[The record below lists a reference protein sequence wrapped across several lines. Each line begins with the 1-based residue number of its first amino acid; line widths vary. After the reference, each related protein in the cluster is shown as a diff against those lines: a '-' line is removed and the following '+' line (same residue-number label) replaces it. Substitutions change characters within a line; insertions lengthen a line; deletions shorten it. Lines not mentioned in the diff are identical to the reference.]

1 MTRKLREFPYLYGW
15 PYLTRYLK
23 SYARKYVFGEKHAG
37 SWGVRYKGI
46 DRDLAEHGI
55 EYVATRQW
63 AKCVR
68 HSCDALGRLQE
79 GVDYIN
85 VSFEEFVTSPE
96 AELERILEF
105 ILAEE
110 KGQILSFA
118 RSIIDPSR
126 SQISVERNVY
136 DGMPEIGKMVSDGQ
150 KAIETLTGR
159 RRTSSV

>member
-1 MTRKLREFPYLYGW
+1 M
-15 PYLTRYLK
+15 
-23 SYARKYVFGEKHAG
+23 
-37 SWGVRYKGI
+37 
-46 DRDLAEHGI
+46 
-55 EYVATRQW
+55 
-63 AKCVR
+63 
-68 HSCDALGRLQE
+68 
-79 GVDYIN
+79 
-85 VSFEEFVTSPE
+85 
-96 AELERILEF
+96 
-105 ILAEE
+105 AEE